1 MAPDSAGCV
10 AVIAAY
16 DEAATIRNVAERTL
30 RQVGALIVVDDGSG
44 DGTGAALAGLPLE
57 LLRHPVNLGKGA
69 TLWRGMQRA
78 LERGARAVITLDGDG
93 QHRPEDIPALL
104 AAHRRQPEAIVIGS
118 RLHLR
123 EEMPALRY
131 RANRCADLCV
141 RLAAG
146 RGFPDTQSGFRVY
159 PVRLLREARVDHG
172 ASARFAFESEILI
185 EAGRLGIEG
194 VAVPVT
200 VAYRGLAR
208 ASHFANV
215 ADAARIARMLV
226 RRLFARLAQRGG
238 AVSRPNAA
246 DRSSASGVPASTV
259 TPIARSTG
267 VAESASAPAEH
278 STARAHTVSESSVR
292 RRSSESRGTRWK
304 NSE

>member
-1 MAPDSAGCV
+1 MAIDSEGCV
-10 AVIAAY
+10 AVIPAY
-16 DEAATIRNVAERTL
+16 NEAATIRDVAERTL
-30 RQVGALIVVDDGSG
+30 RQVGALIVVDDGSS
-44 DGTGAALAGLPLE
+44 DGTAAALEGLPLE

-69 TLWRGMQRA
+69 SLWRGMQRA
-78 LERGARAVITLDGDG
+78 LELGARAVITLDGDG

-104 AAHRRQPEAIVIGS
+104 AAHRERPEAIVIGS

-131 RANRCADLCV
+131 RANRWGDFWVGLV
-141 RLAAG
+141 AG
-146 RGFPDTQSGFRVY
+146 RRFPDTQSGFRVY
-159 PVRLLREARVDHG
+159 PARLLREARVAHG

-185 EAGRLGIEG
+185 ESARLGIDS

-200 VAYRGLAR
+200 VSYRGLAR

-215 ADAARIARMLV
+215 ADVARIALMLT
-226 RRLFARLAQRGG
+226 RRLLARYTE
-238 AVSRPNAA
+238 SRPKAA
-246 DRSSASGVPASTV
+246 ENRSASGVPASTV

-278 STARAHTVSESSVR
+278 STARQHTVSESSVR
-292 RRSSESRGTRWK
+292 RRSSGSRGTRLK
-304 NSE
+304 NRE

>member
-1 MAPDSAGCV
+1 MDATDTI

-16 DEAATIRNVAERTL
+16 NEAATIREVAERTL
-30 RQVGALIVVDDGSG
+30 RQVRALIVVDDGSG
-44 DGTGAALAGLPLE
+44 DGTGAALEGLPLE
-57 LLRHPVNLGKGA
+57 LLRNPVNLGKGA
-69 TLWRGMQRA
+69 SLWRGMQRA
-78 LERGARAVITLDGDG
+78 LELGAQAVITLDGDG

-104 AAHRRQPEAIVIGS
+104 EVHRRRPEAIVIGS

-131 RANRCADLCV
+131 RANRFADFWV
-141 RLAAG
+141 GLAAG
-146 RGFPDTQSGFRVY
+146 RSFPDTQSGFRVY
-159 PVRLLREARVDHG
+159 PARLLHEARVDHG

-185 EAGRLGIEG
+185 EAGRLGIES

-215 ADAARIARMLV
+215 ADVARIARMV
-226 RRLFARLAQRGG
+226 ARRLLARYT
-238 AVSRPNAA
+238 VSRPKAA
-246 DRSSASGVPASTV
+246 DNASASGVPSSTV

-278 STARAHTVSESSVR
+278 STARQHTVSESSVR
-292 RRSSESRGTRWK
+292 LRSSGSRGTRLK